1 MDNFDFWTGAEGI
14 ENEIA
19 PGHMSRRHTNRTSR
33 KHEIAIAI
41 NTIGRNVAFGKGGST
56 TNASAPDPMIGQAAM
71 KNAQI
76 GEDWLKFANQ
86 QFEAGNIRQD
96 DMDALTKRVTESNLA
111 SQDQATKWAQED
123 RNIQTGYREKY
134 DKWADEDR
142 QLGRD
147 TKTKFDHMGDEA
159 NALGGRYQGY
169 LESVAQDFGGKANE
183 QFDFAKEQQGRYKST
198 FVPIEDRLAS
208 DAMTWDSADR
218 LASEAGKAKADVT
231 QNAAAQRA
239 ASERSM
245 ASMGVDPRSGRFAG
259 VSRSTDLSTALAA
272 AGAQNTARDV
282 VRQQGIQLRG
292 QAAQIGQ
299 QVNANANTATSLGM
313 QARSAQ
319 QGATQAAYTTGSAG
333 QAAQMQATTAG
344 LAAAG
349 VGNTSAGMALTNQG
363 AGYTGINTGI
373 NAGQAAVGATQAA
386 NSNFYQNNNTMAQ
399 GFGGAMQ
406 GYSNSGNIM
415 NNQYGT
421 QTSAANAAAAAN
433 AQSSAGA
440 MQGIG
445 TVVGAGI
452 MVF

>member
-19 PGHMSRRHTNRTSR
+19 PGHMSRRHTNRAGR

-41 NTIGRNVAFGKGGST
+41 STIGRNVAFGKGGSV
-56 TNASAPDPMIGQAAM
+56 SSPAPDPAIGAAAM
-71 KNAQI
+71 KNAQV
-76 GEDWLKFANQ
+76 GEDWLKFAQQ
-86 QFEAGNIRQD
+86 QFDAGNIRQD
-96 DMDALTKRVTESNLA
+96 DMDALTKRITESQLA
-111 SQDQATKWAQED
+111 SQDKATQWAQED
-123 RNIQTGYREKY
+123 RDIQNDYRQKY
-134 DKWADEDR
+134 DTWANEDR

-147 TKTKFDHMGDEA
+147 TKANFDKLGEMAGNLGTAYRGQLDTIA
-159 NALGGRYQGY
+159 NEYGAKAAEQFEFAHEQKGRYR
-169 LESVAQDFGGKANE
+169 N
-183 QFDFAKEQQGRYKST
+183 T
-198 FVPIEDRLAS
+198 FQPIEDRIAK
-208 DAMTWDSADR
+208 DAMSWDSDER
-218 LASEAGKAKADVT
+218 LSSEAAKAKADVT
-231 QNAAAQRA
+231 QNAAAQRQ

-259 VSRSTDLSTALAA
+259 VSRSTDLATALAA
-272 AGAQNTARDV
+272 AGAQNNARDV

-292 QAAQIGQ
+292 QAAAVGQ
-299 QVNANANTATSLGM
+299 QVMNNSNTATGIGM
-313 QARSAQ
+313 QAQAAR
-319 QGATQAAYTTGSAG
+319 QGATQAAYTTGSSGVAQTLQAG
-333 QAAQMQATTAG
+333 TAG

-349 VGNTSAGMALTNQG
+349 VGNTSAGMALSNQG
-363 AGYTGINTGI
+363 AGYTGINTGLS
-373 NAGQAAVGATQAA
+373 AGGAAIGATQAA
-386 NSNFYQNNNTMAQ
+386 NSNFYQNNNIMAQ

-406 GYSNSGNIM
+406 GYSNSGNIL

-421 QTSAANAAAAAN
+421 QVSAANAANAAN